1 MTVEIPRNDGSIE
14 EMSATEFTRWACLI
28 EAFDFI
34 REKAEQLG
42 VDNLELLVKPNAIE
56 KYIEERWVS
65 MLHDVETEMKMG
77 WLS

>member
-42 VDNLELLVKPNAIE
+42 VDNLELLIKPNAIE
-56 KYIEERWVS
+56 KYIEERWIS
-65 MLHDVETEMKMG
+65 MLHDVQVEIKMG
-77 WLS
+77 SI

>member
-1 MTVEIPRNDGSIE
+1 MTVEIERNDGSIE

-42 VDNLELLVKPNAIE
+42 VDNLELLIKPNAIE

-77 WLS
+77 LI

>member
-1 MTVEIPRNDGSIE
+1 
-14 EMSATEFTRWACLI
+14 LL

-42 VDNLELLVKPNAIE
+42 LDNLELLIKPNAIE

-65 MLHDVETEMKMG
+65 MLHDVETEIKMG
-77 WLS
+77 LI

>member
-1 MTVEIPRNDGSIE
+1 MTVDIERNDGSVE
-14 EMSATEFTRWACLI
+14 TMSATEFTRWACLI

-42 VDNLELLVKPNAIE
+42 LDNLELLIKPNAIE

-65 MLHDVETEMKMG
+65 MLHDVETEIKMG
-77 WLS
+77 LI

>member
-14 EMSATEFTRWACLI
+14 IMSATEFTRWACLI

-42 VDNLELLVKPNAIE
+42 VDNLDLLIKPNAIE

-65 MLHDVETEMKMG
+65 MLHDVETEIKMG
-77 WLS
+77 LI

>member
-1 MTVEIPRNDGSIE
+1 MTVEIERNDGSIE

-42 VDNLELLVKPNAIE
+42 VDNLELLIKPNAIE

-65 MLHDVETEMKMG
+65 MLHDVETEMRLG
-77 WLS
+77 IL